1 LGPRLE
7 TKENPLGLTNRQV
20 EILGLLAGNLSNKEI
35 AARLRISPKTVDHH
49 VVALL
54 AKLGVSTRKQAAS
67 HPIIKRLHEKRHGLH
82 R

>member
-1 LGPRLE
+1 LGRGPRPE
-7 TKENPLGLTNRQV
+7 TRDNPLGLTNRQL
-20 EILGLLAGNLSNKEI
+20 EILGLLADNLSNKDI

-54 AKLGVSTRKQAAS
+54 AKLGVATRKQAAA
-67 HPIIKRLHEKRHGLH
+67 HPIVGTLRR